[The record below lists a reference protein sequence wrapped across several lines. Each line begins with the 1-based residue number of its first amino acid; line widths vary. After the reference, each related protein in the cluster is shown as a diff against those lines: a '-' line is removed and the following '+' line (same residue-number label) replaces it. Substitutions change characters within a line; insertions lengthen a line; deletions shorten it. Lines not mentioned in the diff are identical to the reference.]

1 MKNQYNGVNGNVL
14 LNSSANKTSTFLT
27 NGWASLLNY
36 YGMEI
41 YSNGNIDLSRISIQ
55 TTNGSGALLQNQ
67 NADIPKN
74 ITILDSS
81 FEANQGSGL
90 LAFSKGAISLQGVNS
105 RYNSIVSGQIDSFGE
120 TVYEHLSPNYESDR
134 WWFDGSEDDPV
145 DIILASEEFDV
156 ILEVYNKDNVLIAAD
171 DDSYG
176 GTNARL
182 TFLLPADGEYYIK
195 VRQNGSG
202 DGNYRLSLNDASGG
216 EILNRYDFD
225 GIYLNNTYG
234 DLGVTIKSTPL
245 NSAPSY
251 YHNNNNGITIKS
263 KGAVTLSNIYA
274 LQNGGDGANVNNAY
288 GTRSLI
294 INTSSSLLTSSYS
307 FNTKFGLYAQS
318 RGLVA
323 IRNSGRMYLRD
334 NGYSG
339 AYIDN
344 RTVFAA
350 DIDISR
356 VEVNNNLWKG
366 MEIYSS
372 GDVTLNNILAINN
385 IENGVYV
392 DNCDWDD
399 VSLVC
404 LGSGFVNIKGTLGE
418 NTFSDNGA
426 TGLAV
431 YSNGIITIDR
441 VFAIQNAGRG
451 MVLSN
456 ETGTGYINISNTV
469 TRLNEWHGV
478 HLITQGAVTIRSLHS
493 MSNGKGVDGDGLY
506 MRAKSPS
513 LKIFYTCSF
522 IGNEGNGIEIS
533 YDNYG
538 IPAMMGVSYFGND
551 TDLDGDLNYY
561 SHLAP

>member
-1 MKNQYNGVNGNVL
+1 
-14 LNSSANKTSTFLT
+14 
-27 NGWASLLNY
+27 
-36 YGMEI
+36 ME
-41 YSNGNIDLSRISIQ
+41 
-55 TTNGSGALLQNQ
+55 T
-67 NADIPKN
+67 
-74 ITILDSS
+74 
-81 FEANQGSGL
+81 
-90 LAFSKGAISLQGVNS
+90 
-105 RYNSIVSGQIDSFGE
+105 
-120 TVYEHLSPNYESDR
+120 
-134 WWFDGSEDDPV
+134 
-145 DIILASEEFDV
+145 
-156 ILEVYNKDNVLIAAD
+156 LEL
-171 DDSYG
+171 
-176 GTNARL
+176 RL
-182 TFLLPADGEYYIK
+182 
-195 VRQNGSG
+195 
-202 DGNYRLSLNDASGG
+202 
-216 EILNRYDFD
+216 
-225 GIYLNNTYG
+225 
-234 DLGVTIKSTPL
+234 KSTPL

-294 INTSSSLLTSSYS
+294 LNTSSSLLTSSYS

-372 GDVTLNNILAINN
+372 GDVTLDNILAINN

-469 TRLNEWHGV
+469 TRLMNGMAYI
-478 HLITQGAVTIRSLHS
+478 LLHKAQS
-493 MSNGKGVDGDGLY
+493 
-506 MRAKSPS
+506 R
-513 LKIFYTCSF
+513 
-522 IGNEGNGIEIS
+522 
-533 YDNYG
+533 
-538 IPAMMGVSYFGND
+538 
-551 TDLDGDLNYY
+551 
-561 SHLAP
+561 